1 MRPTDL
7 HRVTVPGR
15 PSLRG
20 ELLLTA
26 VSRPDPETNSYRS
39 SLLRIDPGRT
49 SAWTHGERDTAPA
62 ISPDGRWV
70 AFLRATGTHA
80 PQLHVMPT
88 SGGEA
93 LRLTDLPLGAGAPVW
108 APDSARIAFT
118 ARVPEPGRYGTA
130 TGPDGEKLGADSEP
144 PRRITRR
151 DYRLDDEG
159 FVRDRPRRLFV
170 IDVKP
175 VLEDD
180 ESTRPVKPTPLT
192 DATASVADPVWTPD
206 GTGVI
211 VVAPRDWDRHE
222 SLHKDLYLVPVG
234 GGEPRLLV
242 RCPGAAAHPAVSDD
256 GTVFFYSAAF
266 EGWAP
271 VARNTGLWAATL
283 DDGKDGA
290 ATPRRLTDAESVDC
304 AGAAGPPVPRGDDV
318 LVAVRN
324 RGAVELRSVPRDSA
338 EAPLSS
344 LPLVTG
350 ERAVVLSF
358 TTDGDRIAVVQA
370 GPTDTG
376 EVLLIDGAGSPRT
389 LTDFS
394 TSLRETGIRPVE
406 EVTATAPDGYPVH
419 GWVVL
424 PEGAGPHSVLLLVHG
439 GPFAQYE
446 WSLFDEA
453 QIYASAGYLVVLANP
468 RGSAGYGE
476 SHGQAIVGKLGTV
489 DADDLLAMLD
499 AVLERPD
506 ADAERVGVMGGSYGG
521 FMTGWLAAHHGH
533 RFRAAWSERAVNA
546 WDSFTGSSDIGWW
559 FAGAYVG
566 DDPDEQRRRSPL
578 TYADRITIPFAI
590 AHSEQ
595 DWRCPLEQAQRMF
608 VALKAAG
615 TDTEMLLFPGE
626 GHELTRSGQ
635 PRHRV
640 QRFEAVLEWW
650 QRHLP
655 VN

>member
-15 PSLRG
+15 PAFRG

-26 VSRPDPETNSYRS
+26 VSRPDPEANSYRS
-39 SLLRIDPGRT
+39 SLVRLEPGET
-49 SAWTHGERDTAPA
+49 VAWTHGERDTAPV
-62 ISPDGRWV
+62 ISPNGRWV
-70 AFLRATGTHA
+70 AFLRAVGEQA

-88 SGGEA
+88 FGGEPR
-93 LRLTDLPLGAGAPVW
+93 RLTDLPLGAGAPVW
-108 APDSARIAFT
+108 APDSIRIAFT
-118 ARVPEPGRYGTA
+118 ARVPESGRYGTA
-130 TGPDGEKLGADSEP
+130 TGSDGEKLGADNEP

-151 DYRLDDEG
+151 DYRFDGEG
-159 FVRDRPRRLFV
+159 FVRDRPSRLFV
-170 IDVKP
+170 VDV
-175 VLEDD
+175 EATT
-180 ESTRPVKPTPLT
+180 EAEEPTPLT
-192 DATASVADPVWTPD
+192 DDTASVKDPAWTPD

-211 VVAPRDWDRHE
+211 VVAPRDWDARE
-222 SLHKDLYLVPVG
+222 SLHDDLYLVPAG
-234 GGEPRLLV
+234 GGEPRLIV
-242 RCPGAAAHPAVSDD
+242 RCPGTAAHPAVCDD
-256 GTVFFYSAAF
+256 GTVFFYGTAF
-266 EGWAP
+266 EGQNS
-271 VARNTGLWAATL
+271 VARNTGLWATTL
-283 DDGKDGA
+283 GEGGDDEGGTA
-290 ATPRRLTDAESVDC
+290 PRRLTDAESVDC
-304 AGAAGPPVPRGDDV
+304 DTAAGPPAPRDDNV
-318 LVAVRN
+318 LIAVRN
-324 RGAVELRSVPRDSA
+324 RGAVELRSVPRTSA
-338 EAPLSS
+338 GAALST

-350 ERAVVLSF
+350 QRAAVRSF
-358 TTDGDRIAVVQA
+358 VTDGDRIAVVQA

-376 EVLLIDGAGSPRT
+376 EVLLVDGDGSVRT

-394 TSLRETGIRPVE
+394 ESLRKIGIRPVE

-419 GWVVL
+419 GWVAL
-424 PEGAGPHSVLLLVHG
+424 PEGEGPHPVLLLVHG
-439 GPFAQYE
+439 GPFTQYE

-453 QIYASAGYLVVLANP
+453 QVYASAGYLVVLTNP

-476 SHGQAIVGKLGTV
+476 AHGQAVVGGLGTV

-521 FMTGWLAAHHGH
+521 FMTGWLVAHHGH

-615 TDTEMLLFPGE
+615 TETEMLLFPGE

-655 VN
+655 VS